1 MVQVLAAALGEQVT
15 AMPQYSQYQPKAYR
29 PRMSAF
35 WYLDRWPYLL
45 FILREVSSF
54 FVAYFAVVIVVQI
67 CALSSGP
74 AAYAQFQAWMRNPLM
89 IVLNAVTL
97 AFVLLHAVT
106 WFNLV
111 PRVMMRQVLGKQLPD
126 AMVSAPNYFVLL
138 GASAII
144 GLFIL
149 RIL

>member
-1 MVQVLAAALGEQVT
+1 
-15 AMPQYSQYQPKAYR
+15 MPQFSQYQPKTYR

-45 FILREVSSF
+45 FILRELSSF
-54 FVAYFAVVIVVQI
+54 FVAYFAVVILFQI
-67 CALSSGP
+67 AALSAG
-74 AAYAQFQAWMRNPLM
+74 AGAYASFQACMRNPLM
-89 IVLNAVTL
+89 IILNAVTL
-97 AFVLLHAVT
+97 LFLLLHAVT

-111 PRVMMRQVLGKQLPD
+111 PRVMMRQVLGRQIPD
-126 AMVSAPNYFVLL
+126 PLVSVPNYFVLI
-138 GASAII
+138 GASAIV

>member
-1 MVQVLAAALGEQVT
+1 
-15 AMPQYSQYQPKAYR
+15 
-29 PRMSAF
+29 MSAF

-45 FILREVSSF
+45 FVLRELSSF
-54 FVAYFAVVIVVQI
+54 FVAYFAVVILVQI

-74 AAYAQFQAWMRNPLM
+74 EAYAQFQACMRNPLM
-89 IVLNAVTL
+89 ITLNGVTL

-111 PRVMMRQVLGKQLPD
+111 PRVMMRQVLGRKLPD
-126 AMVSAPNYFVLL
+126 FMISTPNYFVLV
-138 GASAII
+138 GASAIV

>member
-1 MVQVLAAALGEQVT
+1 
-15 AMPQYSQYQPKAYR
+15 MPQYSQFQPKPYH

-35 WYLDRWPYLL
+35 WYFDRWPYLL

-54 FVAYFAVVIVVQI
+54 FVAYFAALILVQV
-67 CALSSGP
+67 CALSAGP
-74 AAYAQFQAWMRNPLM
+74 DAYAGFQACMRNPLM
-89 IVLNAVTL
+89 IILNAVTL
-97 AFVLLHAVT
+97 LFLLLHGVT
-106 WFNLV
+106 WFLLV
-111 PRVMMRQVLGKQLPD
+111 PRVMVREVLGKPFPD
-126 AMVSAPNYFVLL
+126 ILAAAPNFFVWI

>member
-1 MVQVLAAALGEQVT
+1 
-15 AMPQYSQYQPKAYR
+15 MPQYSQYQPKAYR

-45 FILREVSSF
+45 FVLRELSSF
-54 FVAYFAVVIVVQI
+54 FVAYFAVVILVQI

-74 AAYAQFQAWMRNPLM
+74 EAYAQFQAWMRNPL
-89 IVLNAVTL
+89 IITLNGITL

-111 PRVMMRQVLGKQLPD
+111 PRVMMRQVLGRRLPD
-126 AMVSAPNYFVLL
+126 FMVSTPNYFVLI
-138 GASAII
+138 GASAIVA
-144 GLFIL
+144 LFIL